1 MIKRFVFHGQITTHR
16 RLFFIALSGIALG
29 IVWMLLFMILPSF
42 FVGLLSFTTRGP
54 DGQIVW
60 QWTLDNFRR
69 LAGFGIFGWS
79 PVYLYIL
86 GRSVW
91 AAVWVTAICVFL
103 SYPLAFYINNLSTR
117 GKQIALSL
125 IVIPM
130 CTNLVIRTYAWEL
143 LLSPQLPLSQLAAY
157 IGFIPT
163 GRALYP
169 STFAVYLGM
178 VSYSLP
184 YALLPLYTSVERM
197 NWSVVEAARD
207 LYASETRVFRSA
219 ILPQTRPGLFVAILM
234 TFVPTMGMFVI
245 TNRLGGANFMLVG
258 NLIQQQFGS
267 SRDYPFGAAVSLVLI
282 LLTLL
287 GLYLYRKQGQQVHTP

>member
-1 MIKRFVFHGQITTHR
+1 VIKRFVFHGQITTRR

-29 IVWMLLFMILPSF
+29 IIWMLLFMILPSL

-86 GRSVW
+86 GRSLW
-91 AAVWVTAICVFL
+91 AAVWVTAACVFL

-117 GKQIALSL
+117 GRQIALSL

-157 IGFIPT
+157 LGFIPT

-169 STFAVYLGM
+169 STIAVYLGM

-207 LYASETRVFRSA
+207 LYASEIRVFCSA

-258 NLIQQQFGS
+258 NLIQQQFGA

-282 LLTLL
+282 VLTLV
-287 GLYLYRKQGQQVHTP
+287 GLYFYRKQGQQVHSP

>member
-1 MIKRFVFHGQITTHR
+1 MIKRFVFHGQITTRR

-29 IVWMLLFMILPSF
+29 IIWMLLFMILPSL

-60 QWTLDNFRR
+60 QWTFDNFRR

-86 GRSVW
+86 GRSLW
-91 AAVWVTAICVFL
+91 AAVWVTAACVFL

-117 GKQIALSL
+117 GRQIALSL

-157 IGFIPT
+157 LGFIPT

-169 STFAVYLGM
+169 STIAVYLGM

-219 ILPQTRPGLFVAILM
+219 ILPQTQPGLFVAILM

-282 LLTLL
+282 LLTLV
-287 GLYLYRKQGQQVHTP
+287 GLYLYRKQGQRVHTP